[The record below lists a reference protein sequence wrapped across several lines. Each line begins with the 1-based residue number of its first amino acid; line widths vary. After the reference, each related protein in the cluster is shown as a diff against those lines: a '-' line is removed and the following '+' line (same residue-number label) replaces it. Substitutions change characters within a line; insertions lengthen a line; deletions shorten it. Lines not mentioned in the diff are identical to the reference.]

1 MEKYFEL
8 FKSIFL
14 LLVSLGIL
22 ISMFRKKMFK
32 NSNKDLYFK
41 SLDYRLVV
49 VLVAGILAGLILT
62 IKELKK
68 YW

>member
-1 MEKYFEL
+1 MLASFWNFMEKYFEL

-41 SLDYRLVV
+41 SLDY
-49 VLVAGILAGLILT
+49 
-62 IKELKK
+62 
-68 YW
+68 